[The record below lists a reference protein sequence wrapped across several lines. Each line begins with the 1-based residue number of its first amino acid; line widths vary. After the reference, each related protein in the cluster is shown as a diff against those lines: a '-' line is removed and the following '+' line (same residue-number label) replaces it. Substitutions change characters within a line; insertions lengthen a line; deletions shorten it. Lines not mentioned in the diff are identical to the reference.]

1 MTDDSLEVKV
11 ARLERYKDDIRDIKI
26 EMVEVWAE
34 IRTKVSL
41 RIFIP
46 AMFVLILCLGGI
58 LGFQGMQVWKI
69 AETGNAAALVQGE
82 MRHVQES
89 IKELKQSI
97 KELPGRLNGSIEP

>member
-1 MTDDSLEVKV
+1 MNDDSLDVKV
-11 ARLERYKDDIRDIKI
+11 ARLERYKDDIRDIKK
-26 EMVEVWAE
+26 EMIDVWDE
-34 IRTKVSL
+34 MRTKVSL

-46 AMFVLILCLGGI
+46 AMALLVLGLGGI
-58 LGFQGMQVWKI
+58 LSFQGMQVWKI

-82 MRHVQES
+82 MRHVQKS